1 VIAVLHGGAGR
12 LAAAAIAIGL
22 LAGAGCGKPET
33 GEVQLESK
41 PDAGLQDLKAF
52 LTSAKASGQA
62 TTRAAAAPVIGGVH
76 LAADYYL
83 GSGQIVFLWGAQL
96 SDEADA
102 AGRIIAYQRT
112 APSDGGWVLFQDG
125 SLREISAEAF
135 AAAEKAEP

>member
-1 VIAVLHGGAGR
+1 M
-12 LAAAAIAIGL
+12 
-22 LAGAGCGKPET
+22 
-33 GEVQLESK
+33 
-41 PDAGLQDLKAF
+41 PDTDRGLQDLKSYLTWAKSNKQSTDRATASAALGNAF
-52 LTSAKASGQA
+52 MF
-62 TTRAAAAPVIGGVH
+62 
-76 LAADYYL
+76 ADHAIN
-83 GSGQIVFLWGAQL
+83 SHQIEFLWGAQL

>member
-1 VIAVLHGGAGR
+1 VIAVLHGGGWR
-12 LAAAAIAIGL
+12 LAAAAVAIGL
-22 LAGAGCGKPET
+22 ALAAGCTEPET

-62 TTRAAAAPVIGGVH
+62 TTRAAAAPVLGAVH

-83 GSGQIVFLWGAQL
+83 GSGQIVFLWGTQL
-96 SDEADA
+96 SDVPEAAD
-102 AGRIIAYQRT
+102 RIIAYQRT

-125 SLREISAEAF
+125 SLREISTEAF